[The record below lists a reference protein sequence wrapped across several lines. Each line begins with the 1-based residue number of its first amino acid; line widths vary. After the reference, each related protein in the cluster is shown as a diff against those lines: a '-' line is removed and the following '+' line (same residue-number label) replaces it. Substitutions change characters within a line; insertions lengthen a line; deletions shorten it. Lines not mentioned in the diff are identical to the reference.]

1 MTNPE
6 KEKFVIKDNYTI
18 AELRELMAF
27 LRSDKG
33 CPWDRAQTHDSIKK
47 NLLEEAYEAIDAID
61 SENPDRI
68 CDEMGDVLMQVV
80 FHAQMASER
89 EDFTF
94 DDVVSGICR
103 KLISRHTH
111 LFGDDTGGTP
121 DEVLDLWEQN
131 KKKEKGLKSQSHVLR
146 DVPKTL
152 PALQRSYKVQQKAAQ
167 SGFDWDD
174 RSGPLDKIHE
184 ELDEIESAVNETRLA
199 VINNKMTSEQAGR
212 VVAGEVGDLL
222 FAAVNYA
229 RHLKVQPEMALNG
242 SVEKF
247 ITRFSLVE
255 EKVREQGKKL
265 DDMTLSQLDR
275 FWDQVKLETNAQQIS
290 SDIAAGGK
298 EGNI

>member
-1 MTNPE
+1 MNDSETNDFII
-6 KEKFVIKDNYTI
+6 KENYSLT
-18 AELRELMAF
+18 ELRNLMSF
-27 LRSDKG
+27 LRSEKG

-61 SENPDRI
+61 SENPEKI
-68 CDEMGDVLMQVV
+68 CDELGDVLMQVV
-80 FHAQMASER
+80 FHAQMASEKNH
-89 EDFTF
+89 FTF

-131 KKKEKGLKSQSHVLR
+131 KKKEKGLKSHSQVLL

-167 SGFDWDD
+167 SGFDWED

-184 ELDEIESAVNETRLA
+184 ELEEIEAAVNATRQA
-199 VINNKMTSEQAGR
+199 VMQNAMSPEQAGR
-212 VVAGEVGDLL
+212 IISGEVGDLL
-222 FAAVNYA
+222 FSAVNYA
-229 RHLKVQPEMALNG
+229 RHLKVQPEIALNG

-247 ITRFSLVE
+247 ISRFSLVE
-255 EKVREQGKKL
+255 DKVRGKGL
-265 DDMTLSQLDR
+265 RFEDMTLVQLDR
-275 FWDQVKLETNAQQIS
+275 FWDEVKLEIS
-290 SDIAAGGK
+290 GNENIYNMISEQ
-298 EGNI
+298 EGDN